1 MGRRHEGGHP
11 IFVSG
16 IGTGSRTGPGVV
28 TSVLVGVGATSA
40 VVKIYDGTSASG
52 TQIAQIT
59 ATAAFYCELD
69 AVCKTGCFVD
79 VSGGAA
85 IVTVTY
91 DS

>member
-1 MGRRHEGGHP
+1 MPAQKGYHP

-28 TSVLVGVGATSA
+28 HSVAIGVGAASG
-40 VVKIYDGTSASG
+40 VVKVYDGTDANG
-52 TQIAQIT
+52 TQIAQFT
-59 ATAAFYCELD
+59 ATAGICHILD

-85 IVTVTY
+85 TVTVTY
-91 DS
+91 G

>member
-16 IGTGSRTGPGVV
+16 IGSGSRTGPGVV
-28 TSVLVGVGATSA
+28 TNVVVGVGAGSA
-40 VVKIYDGTSASG
+40 LVKIYDGTDATG
-52 TQIAQIT
+52 TQILQLT
-59 ATAAFYCELD
+59 ATAAIHVRLD

>member
-1 MGRRHEGGHP
+1 MARREGGHP

-16 IGTGSRTGPGVV
+16 IGTGSRVGPGVV
-28 TSVLVGVGATSA
+28 TNVVVGVGAASG
-40 VVKIYDGTSASG
+40 VVKVYDGTDATG
-52 TQIAQIT
+52 TQILQLT
-59 ATAAFYCELD
+59 ATAAIHVELD